1 LGNIPRIDL
10 ILSLAVM
17 LAAILAVIA
26 GRRGGRFR
34 GLPGWAGYWVVF
46 AGILVALSRLH
57 RGVAFTLLG
66 LSMFAAVRAFFFV
79 APLRPRDRNVVLAT
93 YLAIPLSLWP
103 AFNGWVDIF
112 SATVPL
118 ALFLFIP
125 VFLSRGDTEKGLLDS
140 MGRTLL
146 GLLFF
151 VFCFAHLGLLV
162 HQQPGMLELFGVMVL
177 AAELP
182 RRLLWRSH
190 GEPDRLKGR
199 LGIVLGAV
207 LAAAVGYWLG
217 PWCSLGHQDAARA
230 GLLVAIAV
238 ALGARVSEAVRHDLE
253 LTAAASSH
261 GRGAFLT
268 RTVPA
273 AYAAPVFFHYLNT
286 FA

>member
-1 LGNIPRIDL
+1 VANFPPIDL
-10 ILSLAVM
+10 ILALAVM
-17 LAAILAVIA
+17 LTAMLALIA

-34 GLPGWAGYWVVF
+34 GLPGWAGYWFVF
-46 AGILVALSRLH
+46 AGVLVALSRLH

-79 APLRPRDRNVVLAT
+79 APLRPRDRNVVLAS
-93 YLAIPLSLWP
+93 YLTIPFSLWP
-103 AFNGWVDIF
+103 AFNGRDDIF
-112 SATVPL
+112 FATVPL
-118 ALFLFIP
+118 VLFLFIP
-125 VFLSRGDTEKGLLDS
+125 VFLSMDDAEKGLLDS

-146 GLLFF
+146 GLLLF
-151 VFCFAHLGLLV
+151 VFCFAHLGLLA
-162 HQQPGMLELFGVMVL
+162 HRQQGLLELFGVLVL
-177 AAELP
+177 TAELP

-190 GEPDRLKGR
+190 GAPDRLKGV
-199 LGIVLGAV
+199 LGILLGTV
-207 LAAAVGYWLG
+207 LAGVVGYWLG
-217 PWCSLGHQDAARA
+217 PWCDLSHQDAARA

-238 ALGARVSEAVRHDLE
+238 TLGARVSEAVRRDLE

-268 RTVPA
+268 RTIPA